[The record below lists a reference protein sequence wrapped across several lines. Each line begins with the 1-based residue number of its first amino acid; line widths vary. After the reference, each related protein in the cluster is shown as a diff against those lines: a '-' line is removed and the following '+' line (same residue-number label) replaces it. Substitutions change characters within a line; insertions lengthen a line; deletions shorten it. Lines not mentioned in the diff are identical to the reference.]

1 MSKRRLLELKSELE
15 KREKDDTKSRHGT
28 EKGEIEKAHLSEF
41 NEFNE
46 FWDRKM

>member
-28 EKGEIEKAHLSEF
+28 EVKNMKIF
-41 NEFNE
+41 ICY
-46 FWDRKM
+46 